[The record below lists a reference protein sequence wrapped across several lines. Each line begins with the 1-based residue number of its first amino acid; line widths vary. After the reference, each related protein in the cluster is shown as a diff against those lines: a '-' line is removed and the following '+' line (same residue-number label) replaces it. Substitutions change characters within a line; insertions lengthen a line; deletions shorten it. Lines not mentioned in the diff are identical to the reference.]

1 MREGGVRGKDDLLLQ
16 RTLSEFQEAFKPQY
30 ETELFIKH
38 PLGVRKILKSYF
50 KNN

>member
-1 MREGGVRGKDDLLLQ
+1 MRLDEGEEERTGECW
-16 RTLSEFQEAFKPQY
+16 TLSEFQEAFKPQY